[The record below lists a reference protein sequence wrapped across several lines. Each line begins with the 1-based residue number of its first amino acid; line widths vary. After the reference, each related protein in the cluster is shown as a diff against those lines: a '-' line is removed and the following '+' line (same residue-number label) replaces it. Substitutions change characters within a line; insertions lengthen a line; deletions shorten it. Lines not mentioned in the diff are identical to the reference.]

1 MTPLM
6 ATVTRRPDTQIHA
19 ETTPNS
25 ILIDTGGTIE
35 KVMEPETA
43 AILTWGKYEESK
55 SQFHVL

>member
-1 MTPLM
+1 M